1 MDGELKSFGR
11 GLQTGSWKPLPG
23 PLIAVARKSDVEA
36 AKNLWP
42 FMAPC
47 RVTLGL
53 PLIGAS
59 GGGGGTRARAGG
71 LMVMPGTA
79 FDPEGSK
86 LRRVDEKLFRWST
99 FGRQPEPPITVL
111 DLLSVLF
118 SRCCSLLL
126 AVLA

>member
-11 GLQTGSWKPLPG
+11 GLQTGSWKATAGALDRSCPQ
-23 PLIAVARKSDVEA
+23 SDVEA

-71 LMVMPGTA
+71 LKRLMVMPGTA

-86 LRRVDEKLFRWST
+86 LRRVDEKLFRWSM

-118 SRCCSLLL
+118 SRCCSLF
-126 AVLA
+126 